1 MNPNSIT
8 CPFCNSVFP
17 KIESCYC
24 IRTPSFA
31 MENAQIYAKHYNRSI
46 ANIEELS
53 NAVAVEFA
61 VCPACEKTS
70 IRIEGAGREVKGI
83 ELNFHPSSTA
93 KQFPSYI
100 PSAIIQDYKEA
111 CKIVNLS
118 PKASATL
125 SRRCLQGMIRDFW
138 EISGKKNLYEEID
151 AIQDKIDPQVS
162 KVLNGVRQ
170 LGNIGAHMEKDIDL
184 IIDIDPG
191 EATQLIKLIE
201 YLIEQWY
208 IKRHETD
215 ELLKSI
221 KSINDEKQEQRKA

>member
-1 MNPNSIT
+1 MTIDSFT
-8 CPFCNSVFP
+8 CPFCSSVFP
-17 KIESCYC
+17 KTDASYRL
-24 IRTPSFA
+24 RTPSFMTA
-31 MENAQIYAKHYNRSI
+31 DSLEFSRLMVEEVENL
-46 ANIEELS
+46 IEID

-61 VCPACEKTS
+61 VCPACDKTS
-70 IRIEGAGREVKGI
+70 IKILGIGKEVRGI
-83 ELNFHPSSTA
+83 KQDFHPSSNA
-93 KQFPSYI
+93 KQFPDYV
-100 PSAIIQDYKEA
+100 PEAIRQDYEEA

-125 SRRCLQGMIRDFW
+125 SRRCLQGMIRDYW
-138 EISGKKNLYEEID
+138 SISGKKNLYQEINS
-151 AIQDKIDPQVS
+151 IEDKVDPQVL
-162 KVLNGVRQ
+162 KVLSGVRE
-170 LGNIGAHMEKDIDL
+170 LGNIGAHMEQDIDL

-221 KSINDEKQEQRKA
+221 VSINGDKQSKRKN

>member
-17 KIESCYC
+17 KIDSSYR

-31 MENAQIYAKHYNRSI
+31 TENAKVYARNFAKSI
-46 ANIEELS
+46 ENMEELS
-53 NAVAVEFA
+53 DAIAVEFA

-70 IRIEGAGREVKGI
+70 IRIEGAGREVQGI
-83 ELNFHPSSTA
+83 KLNFHPSSTA

-100 PSAIIQDYKEA
+100 PSAILQDYEEA

-125 SRRCLQGMIRDFW
+125 SRRCLQGMIRNYW
-138 EISGKKNLYEEID
+138 GVTGKKNLYEEID
-151 AIQDKIDPQVS
+151 AIQNEIDPQVS
-162 KVLNGVRQ
+162 KVLSGVRQ
-170 LGNIGAHMEKDIDL
+170 IGNIGAHMEKDIDL

-201 YLIEQWY
+201 YLMEQWY

-215 ELLKSI
+215 EMLKSI
-221 KSINDEKQEQRKA
+221 LNINGEKQEKRKG